1 MYKDTFKGKFDIILL
16 LPLGE
21 IKMPKA
27 SDQVKISIK
36 KPDGTVITIDL
47 PQERAMADILHVI
60 KGVIGVSDGNE
71 VIKPDT
77 NSSSGSLES
86 RNPMVDGLDE
96 LSIMEKIKILIKNAT
111 PLLWFSS
118 HDIQE
123 LYQHYFGKVAPS
135 TVSTYLARLVKNGN
149 LERQGSR
156 VNRRYKLVDNSLV
169 NVTSIDLSEISIIS
183 HIE

>member
-1 MYKDTFKGKFDIILL
+1 
-16 LPLGE
+16 
-21 IKMPKA
+21 MPKA
-27 SDQVKISIK
+27 SDQVKISIN

-60 KGVIGVSDGNE
+60 KGLIGGSEGTE
-71 VIKPDT
+71 VAKPDE
-77 NSSSGSLES
+77 NSSSGSIVSQE
-86 RNPMVDGLDE
+86 PMVEDLDE

-123 LYQHYFGKVAPS
+123 LYQHYFGTVTLS
-135 TVSTYLARLVKNGN
+135 TVSTYLARLVENGI

-156 VNRRYKLVDNSLV
+156 SKRRYKLVDNSLV
-169 NVTSIDLSEISIIS
+169 NVTAIDLSEIAIVS

>member
-1 MYKDTFKGKFDIILL
+1 
-16 LPLGE
+16 
-21 IKMPKA
+21 MPKA
-27 SDQVKISIK
+27 SDQVKISIN

-60 KGVIGVSDGNE
+60 KEIIGVSEGTK
-71 VIKPDT
+71 VGKPDK
-77 NSSSGSLES
+77 NSSSGSIIS
-86 RNPMVDGLDE
+86 REPMVEDLDE

-123 LYQHYFGKVAPS
+123 LYQHYFGKVTLS
-135 TVSTYLARLVKNGN
+135 TVSTYLARLVENGI

-156 VNRRYKLVDNSLV
+156 SKRRYKLVNNSLV
-169 NVTSIDLSEISIIS
+169 NVTTIDLSEISIVS